1 MQCSIKRLWVCPGV
15 TQRRGGVWFWRG
27 LVVPAFQIDGEMVF
41 RSCGRGKWGAARLW
55 YPVWLNV
62 VDVI

>member
-1 MQCSIKRLWVCPGV
+1 M
-15 TQRRGGVWFWRG
+15 
-27 LVVPAFQIDGEMVF
+27 VPAFQIDGEMVF